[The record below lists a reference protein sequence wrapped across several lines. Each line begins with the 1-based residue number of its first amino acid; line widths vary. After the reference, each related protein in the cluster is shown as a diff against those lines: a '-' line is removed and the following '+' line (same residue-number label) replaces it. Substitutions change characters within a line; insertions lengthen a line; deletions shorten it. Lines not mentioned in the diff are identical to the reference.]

1 MFAGFAAA
9 NAFPAKFYEEGAEY
23 PTPPLSRRLTLS
35 TARRQGSGFAE
46 LDHLTSWYGAFKP
59 GAGVARTAKLRI
71 TLHLPPRVRGSEA
84 TLLILAANGNVTTIP
99 LNVSDSGDV
108 TRTVAF
114 GRAKVKTVILVLTN
128 ASARYDCFHGSP
140 LACGGQPRDD
150 NLEFDYRASL
160 VQSS

>member
-1 MFAGFAAA
+1 M
-9 NAFPAKFYEEGAEY
+9 
-23 PTPPLSRRLTLS
+23 
-35 TARRQGSGFAE
+35 
-46 LDHLTSWYGAFKP
+46 
-59 GAGVARTAKLRI
+59 
-71 TLHLPPRVRGSEA
+71 
-84 TLLILAANGNVTTIP
+84 AANGNVTTIP
-99 LNVSDSGDV
+99 LSVSNSGDV

-114 GRAKVKTVILVLTN
+114 GHGKVKTVILVLTN